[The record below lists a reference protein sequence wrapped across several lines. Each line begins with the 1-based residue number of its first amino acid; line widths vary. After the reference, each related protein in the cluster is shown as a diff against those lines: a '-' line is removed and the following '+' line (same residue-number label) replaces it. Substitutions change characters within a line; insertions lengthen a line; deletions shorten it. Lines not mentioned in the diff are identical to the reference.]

1 MARAL
6 TRSRRNSNVS
16 DSKPSNLV
24 RPRVQADIEQN
35 LNMSLR
41 QRVSA
46 AVLGV
51 KGSFLRQDQNAQ
63 NKSENPVARLRLL
76 LVGYICLA
84 AARFYSPALQIASFL
99 TLHML
104 NLCTT
109 LTPAT
114 ALQRYHNHP
123 SSKSLHLFSEPV
135 PGPTKKV
142 DITSPI
148 ISNVLSSLAA
158 QDQQSQSSEV
168 DPIKDGDILV
178 RVAPPLH
185 VRISREDVVRSGHIH
200 NFMESWTR
208 LVGDEVLSKWIV
220 LVLAVSVA
228 LNGYLLKGI
237 AVGGT
242 NTLRPAVSQAVRFGG
257 EDSKEKTKEHTLQ
270 PSPVLPKLSSLDSPI
285 LPEVDSTLEV
295 TPRPTYFNT
304 ILPAPVAP
312 IPVPARNLPLNLD
325 RVDRKLEEQRAHELE
340 RSILPLSTISAPPPQ
355 EGVRSFDEILD
366 IFENGPRPVATSLA
380 MLNDEEVI
388 LLSQKG
394 KIAAYALEKML
405 SNNERAVLIRRALI
419 CTSKSLCSLVFDF
432 HPIN

>member
-1 MARAL
+1 
-6 TRSRRNSNVS
+6 
-16 DSKPSNLV
+16 
-24 RPRVQADIEQN
+24 
-35 LNMSLR
+35 
-41 QRVSA
+41 
-46 AVLGV
+46 
-51 KGSFLRQDQNAQ
+51 
-63 NKSENPVARLRLL
+63 
-76 LVGYICLA
+76 
-84 AARFYSPALQIASFL
+84 
-99 TLHML
+99 ML

-123 SSKSLHLFSEPV
+123 SSRSLHLFSEPV

-148 ISNVLSSLAA
+148 ISNVLSSLAI
-158 QDQQSQSSEV
+158 QDQQSQSSDVESV
-168 DPIKDGDILV
+168 GGDEILV

-185 VRISREDVVRSGHIH
+185 VRVSREDPSKPGHIIN

-228 LNGYLLKGI
+228 LNGYLLKGL
-237 AVGGT
+237 AAGGI

-257 EDSKEKTKEHTLQ
+257 DDTKEKTKEDVRQ
-270 PSPVLPKLSSLDSPI
+270 PSPVLPKLSVPDSPV
-285 LPEVDSTLEV
+285 LPEADSPPEV

-304 ILPAPVAP
+304 ALSAPVAP
-312 IPVPARNLPLNLD
+312 IPVPARSIALNLERID
-325 RVDRKLEEQRAHELE
+325 QKLEQRANELE
-340 RSILPLSTISAPPPQ
+340 RSILPSSTISATPIPD
-355 EGVRSFDEILD
+355 GVRSFEEIVE
-366 IFENGPRPVATSLA
+366 IFENGPRPVANSLA

-405 SNNERAVLIRRALI
+405 SDNERAVSIRRALI
-419 CTSKSLCSLVFDF
+419 CELNSFRSLIFVLIRLISSCIRHQDA
-432 HPIN
+432 

>member
-1 MARAL
+1 
-6 TRSRRNSNVS
+6 
-16 DSKPSNLV
+16 
-24 RPRVQADIEQN
+24 
-35 LNMSLR
+35 
-41 QRVSA
+41 
-46 AVLGV
+46 
-51 KGSFLRQDQNAQ
+51 
-63 NKSENPVARLRLL
+63 
-76 LVGYICLA
+76 
-84 AARFYSPALQIASFL
+84 
-99 TLHML
+99 ML

-148 ISNVLSSLAA
+148 ISNVLSSLAT
-158 QDQQSQSSEV
+158 QEQQSQPSDIDSM
-168 DPIKDGDILV
+168 KDDEILV
-178 RVAPPLH
+178 RVAPPLT
-185 VRISREDVVRSGHIH
+185 VRVSREDAVKSGHVIH

-242 NTLRPAVSQAVRFGG
+242 STLRPAVSQAVRFGG
-257 EDSKEKTKEHTLQ
+257 DETKENFKEDTRQ
-270 PSPVLPKLSSLDSPI
+270 PSPVLPKLSMLESP
-285 LPEVDSTLEV
+285 LLSEADSTPEV

-304 ILPAPVAP
+304 ALPAPVAP
-312 IPVPARNLPLNLD
+312 IPVPARSLPLNLD
-325 RVDRKLEEQRAHELE
+325 RIDRKLEEQRAHELE
-340 RSILPLSTISAPPPQ
+340 RSILPSSTISATPPP
-355 EGVRSFDEILD
+355 EGVRSFEEILEV
-366 IFENGPRPVATSLA
+366 FENGPRPVANSLA
-380 MLNDEEVI
+380 MLNDEEVV

-405 SNNERAVLIRRALI
+405 GDNERAVLIRRALI
-419 CTSKSLCSLVFDF
+419 CKSRLLQLPDF
-432 HPIN
+432 NSH

>member
-1 MARAL
+1 
-6 TRSRRNSNVS
+6 
-16 DSKPSNLV
+16 
-24 RPRVQADIEQN
+24 
-35 LNMSLR
+35 
-41 QRVSA
+41 
-46 AVLGV
+46 
-51 KGSFLRQDQNAQ
+51 
-63 NKSENPVARLRLL
+63 
-76 LVGYICLA
+76 
-84 AARFYSPALQIASFL
+84 
-99 TLHML
+99 ML

-123 SSKSLHLFSEPV
+123 SSKSLHLFSEPA

-148 ISNVLSSLAA
+148 ISNVLSTLAA

-178 RVAPPLH
+178 RVAPPIH
-185 VRISREDVVRSGHIH
+185 VRISREDSVRAGHIH

-257 EDSKEKTKEHTLQ
+257 DDTKENTKEDISQ
-270 PSPVLPKLSSLDSPI
+270 PSPVLPKLSSLNSPV
-285 LPEVDSTLEV
+285 LPEVDSTPEV
-295 TPRPTYFNT
+295 TPPPTYFNT
-304 ILPAPVAP
+304 VFPAPVAP
-312 IPVPARNLPLNLD
+312 VPVPARSLPLNLD
-325 RVDRKLEEQRAHELE
+325 RVDQKLEEQRAHELE
-340 RSILPLSTISAPPPQ
+340 RFVLPSSTISVIPPP
-355 EGVRSFDEILD
+355 ETVRSFEEILD
-366 IFENGPRPVATSLA
+366 VFENGPRPVATSLA

-405 SNNERAVLIRRALI
+405 GDNERAVLIRRALI
-419 CTSKSLCSLVFDF
+419 CKSNPFDF
-432 HPIN
+432 YFY

>member
-1 MARAL
+1 
-6 TRSRRNSNVS
+6 
-16 DSKPSNLV
+16 
-24 RPRVQADIEQN
+24 
-35 LNMSLR
+35 MS
-41 QRVSA
+41 
-46 AVLGV
+46 
-51 KGSFLRQDQNAQ
+51 
-63 NKSENPVARLRLL
+63 
-76 LVGYICLA
+76 
-84 AARFYSPALQIASFL
+84 QIASFL

-135 PGPTKKV
+135 PGPIKKV
-142 DITSPI
+142 DITSPT
-148 ISNVLSSLAA
+148 ISNVLSSLAI
-158 QDQQSQSSEV
+158 QDNQSQPSDV
-168 DPIKDGDILV
+168 DLPKDDEILV

-185 VRISREDVVRSGHIH
+185 VRVSHEDAAKSGHIIH

-242 NTLRPAVSQAVRFGG
+242 NTLRPAASQAVRFGG
-257 EDSKEKTKEHTLQ
+257 DDTKEKEAVRQ
-270 PSPVLPKLSSLDSPI
+270 PSPALPKLSILDSPI
-285 LPEVDSTLEV
+285 LPDVDATPEI

-304 ILPAPVAP
+304 AMPAPVAP
-312 IPVPARNLPLNLD
+312 IPIPARGLPLNLD
-325 RVDRKLEEQRAHELE
+325 RIDQKLEEQRVHEFE
-340 RSILPLSTISAPPPQ
+340 RSILPSSTISATPSS
-355 EGVRSFDEILD
+355 EGTRPFEDILD
-366 IFENGPRPVATSLA
+366 IFENGPRPVANSLA

-405 SNNERAVLIRRALI
+405 GDNERAVLIRRALI
-419 CTSKSLCSLVFDF
+419 CEFRFSLSLVFDCDRIKSIS
-432 HPIN
+432 PCLRDQDP